1 MVNKKGLCPFD
12 HAHKAG
18 WARACAVCWGCLREI
33 CVLLL
38 FGRKSTIFKPHGTRT
53 TLDNVPTGDN
63 EL

>member
-1 MVNKKGLCPFD
+1 MRRVCPVD
-12 HAHKAG
+12 HAHNMG
-18 WARACAVCWGCLREI
+18 WARACAVCWACQCEI

-38 FGRKSTIFKPHGTRT
+38 FGRKSTIFKPHSIRS